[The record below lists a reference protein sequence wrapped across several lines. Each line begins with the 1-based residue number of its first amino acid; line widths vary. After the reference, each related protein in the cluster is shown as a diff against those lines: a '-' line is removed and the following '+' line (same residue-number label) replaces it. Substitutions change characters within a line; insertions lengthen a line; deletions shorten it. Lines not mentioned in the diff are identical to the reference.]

1 MLVVHNMPK
10 PTISGEIANKMS
22 RLPTPGGDDG
32 TWGIVLNDFLNVAHA
47 ADGTLN
53 SGIVTNANIAD
64 GTIALG
70 KLATSVQTSLG
81 KADTALQSVTK
92 SDVGLGNVD
101 NTSDANKP
109 VSVAMQNSLNA
120 KLDSSSL
127 DSSTAALVSGSS
139 STSTAITSKINSA
152 IGGSN
157 AIYILAPA
165 DPDPTTGSPAGL
177 YFRRTS

>member
-1 MLVVHNMPK
+1 
-10 PTISGEIANKMS
+10 MS
-22 RLPTPGGDDG
+22 RLPTPGGDDS
-32 TWGIVLNDFLNVAHA
+32 TWGIILNDYLSVSHA
-47 ADGTLN
+47 SDGTLN
-53 SGIVTNANIAD
+53 PGVVLNATIAD

-70 KLATSVQTSLG
+70 KLATSVQASLA
-81 KADTALQSVTK
+81 KADSALQSVTA
-92 SDVGLGNVD
+92 SSVGLGNVN

-109 VSVAMQNSLNA
+109 VSTATQTALNL
-120 KLDSSSL
+120 KLDATSL

>member
-1 MLVVHNMPK
+1 
-10 PTISGEIANKMS
+10 MS

-32 TWGIVLNDFLNVAHA
+32 TWGIVLNDFLAVSHA
-47 ADGTLN
+47 SDGTLN
-53 SGIVTNANIAD
+53 TGIVSNANIAD

-120 KLDSSSL
+120 KL
-127 DSSTAALVSGSS
+127 THRV
-139 STSTAITSKINSA
+139 
-152 IGGSN
+152 
-157 AIYILAPA
+157 
-165 DPDPTTGSPAGL
+165 
-177 YFRRTS
+177 

>member
-1 MLVVHNMPK
+1 
-10 PTISGEIANKMS
+10 MS

-32 TWGIVLNDFLNVAHA
+32 TWGIVLNDFLAVSHA
-47 ADGTLN
+47 SDGTLN
-53 SGIVTNANIAD
+53 SGIVANATIAD

-70 KLATSVQTSLG
+70 KLAASVQASLG
-81 KADTALQSVTK
+81 RADSALQSVTAT
-92 SDVGLGNVD
+92 SVGLGNVN

-109 VSVAMQNSLNA
+109 VSTATQTALNL
-120 KLDSSSL
+120 KLDASSL
-127 DSSTAALVSGSS
+127 DSSTAALVGSS
-139 STSTAITSKINSA
+139 SSTATAITSKINSA